1 MINIYFYRN
10 YVIVADLNTSN
21 NKTSSLLYLRED
33 RIKISLNN
41 FFEANRIF
49 EKEIFNNLDDEQLGM
64 ADIRCLLIIN
74 LNPGIIFNE
83 LLNILDIRKQSLNR
97 VLRSLLKEKFI
108 IQKINSDDG
117 RKKNLYLTDTAK
129 DKLNNVIKPLIDRL
143 SKSYV
148 KSGANAVQG
157 FNMVV
162 NSLIEKNNE

>member
-1 MINIYFYRN
+1 M
-10 YVIVADLNTSN
+10 ADLNTSN
-21 NKTSSLLYLRED
+21 SKASSLLYLRED

-97 VLRSLLKEKFI
+97 VLRILLKEKYI

-117 RKKNLYLTDTAK
+117 RKKNLYLTDVAK
-129 DKLNNVIKPLIDRL
+129 DKLNDVIKPLIDKL

-162 NSLIEKNNE
+162 NSLKEKNNE

>member
-1 MINIYFYRN
+1 M
-10 YVIVADLNTSN
+10 ADLNTSN

>member
-1 MINIYFYRN
+1 M
-10 YVIVADLNTSN
+10 ADLNTSN
-21 NKTSSLLYLRED
+21 SKASSLLYLRED

-157 FNMVV
+157 FNTVV

>member
-1 MINIYFYRN
+1 M
-10 YVIVADLNTSN
+10 ADLNTSN
-21 NKTSSLLYLRED
+21 SKASSLLYLRED

-117 RKKNLYLTDTAK
+117 RKKNLYLTDVAK
-129 DKLNNVIKPLIDRL
+129 DKLNDVIKPLIDKL

-162 NSLIEKNNE
+162 NSLTEKNNE

>member
-21 NKTSSLLYLRED
+21 SKASSLLYLRED

-49 EKEIFNNLDDEQLGM
+49 EKEIFNNLDDEELGM

-108 IQKINSDDG
+108 IQKINADDG

-162 NSLIEKNNE
+162 NSLTEKNNE

>member
-1 MINIYFYRN
+1 LINIYFYRN
-10 YVIVADLNTSN
+10 YVIVADLNTSS
-21 NKTSSLLYLRED
+21 NKASSLLYLRED

>member
-21 NKTSSLLYLRED
+21 SKASSLLYLRED

-49 EKEIFNNLDDEQLGM
+49 EKEIFNNLDDEKLGM

-108 IQKINSDDG
+108 IQKINADDG

-162 NSLIEKNNE
+162 NSLIEENNE

>member
-1 MINIYFYRN
+1 M
-10 YVIVADLNTSN
+10 ADLNTSN
-21 NKTSSLLYLRED
+21 NKASSLLYLRED

-117 RKKNLYLTDTAK
+117 RKKNLYLTDNAK

>member
-1 MINIYFYRN
+1 
-10 YVIVADLNTSN
+10 VADLNTSN
-21 NKTSSLLYLRED
+21 NKASSLLYLRED

-129 DKLNNVIKPLIDRL
+129 DKLNNVIRPLVDRL

>member
-1 MINIYFYRN
+1 M
-10 YVIVADLNTSN
+10 ADLNTSN
-21 NKTSSLLYLRED
+21 NKASSLLYLRED

-117 RKKNLYLTDTAK
+117 RKKNLYLTDVAK
-129 DKLNNVIKPLIDRL
+129 EKLNDVIKPLIDKL

-162 NSLIEKNNE
+162 NSLTEKNNE

>member
-1 MINIYFYRN
+1 
-10 YVIVADLNTSN
+10 VADLNTSS
-21 NKTSSLLYLRED
+21 NKASSLLYLRED

-108 IQKINSDDG
+108 IQKINADDG

>member
-1 MINIYFYRN
+1 M
-10 YVIVADLNTSN
+10 ADLNTSN
-21 NKTSSLLYLRED
+21 SKASSLLYLRED

-97 VLRSLLKEKFI
+97 VLRSLLKKKFI

-117 RKKNLYLTDTAK
+117 RKKNLYLTDVAK
-129 DKLNNVIKPLIDRL
+129 DKLNDVIKPLIDRL

>member
-1 MINIYFYRN
+1 M
-10 YVIVADLNTSN
+10 ADLNTSN
-21 NKTSSLLYLRED
+21 NKASSLLYLRED
-33 RIKISLNN
+33 RIKFSLNN

>member
-1 MINIYFYRN
+1 M
-10 YVIVADLNTSN
+10 ADLNTSN
-21 NKTSSLLYLRED
+21 SKASSLLYLRED

>member
-21 NKTSSLLYLRED
+21 SKVSSLLYLRED

-49 EKEIFNNLDDEQLGM
+49 EKEIFNNLDDEELGI

-97 VLRSLLKEKFI
+97 VLRILLKEKFI

-117 RKKNLYLTDTAK
+117 RKKNLYLTDVAK
-129 DKLNNVIKPLIDRL
+129 EKLNDVIKPLIDKL

-162 NSLIEKNNE
+162 NSLTEKNNE

>member
-10 YVIVADLNTSN
+10 YVIMADLNTSN
-21 NKTSSLLYLRED
+21 SKASSLLYLRED

-49 EKEIFNNLDDEQLGM
+49 EKEIFNNLDDEELGM

-97 VLRSLLKEKFI
+97 VLRILLKEKFI
-108 IQKINSDDG
+108 IQKINSNDG
-117 RKKNLYLTDTAK
+117 RKKNLYLTDVAK
-129 DKLNNVIKPLIDRL
+129 DKLNDVIKPLIDKL

>member
-21 NKTSSLLYLRED
+21 SKASSLLYLRED

-41 FFEANRIF
+41 FFEANRLF

-97 VLRSLLKEKFI
+97 VLRSLLKKKFI

-117 RKKNLYLTDTAK
+117 RKKNLYLTDVAK
-129 DKLNNVIKPLIDRL
+129 DKLNDVIKPLIDRL

>member
-21 NKTSSLLYLRED
+21 NKASSLLYLRED

-49 EKEIFNNLDDEQLGM
+49 EKEIFNNLDDEELGI

-97 VLRSLLKEKFI
+97 VLRILLKEKFI

-117 RKKNLYLTDTAK
+117 RKKNLYLTDVAK
-129 DKLNNVIKPLIDRL
+129 EKLNDVIKPLIDKL

-157 FNMVV
+157 FNMVI
-162 NSLIEKNNE
+162 NSLTEKNNE

>member
-21 NKTSSLLYLRED
+21 SKASSLLYLRED

-41 FFEANRIF
+41 FFEANRLF

-97 VLRSLLKEKFI
+97 VLRSLLKKKFI

-117 RKKNLYLTDTAK
+117 RKKNLYLTDVAK
-129 DKLNNVIKPLIDRL
+129 DKLNDVIKPLIDRL

-148 KSGANAVQG
+148 KSGAHAVQG

>member
-21 NKTSSLLYLRED
+21 SKASSLLYLRED

-129 DKLNNVIKPLIDRL
+129 DKLNNIIKPLIDRL

>member
-1 MINIYFYRN
+1 M
-10 YVIVADLNTSN
+10 ADLNTSN
-21 NKTSSLLYLRED
+21 NKASSLLYLRED

-129 DKLNNVIKPLIDRL
+129 DKLNNVIKSLIDRL

>member
-1 MINIYFYRN
+1 M
-10 YVIVADLNTSN
+10 ADLNTSN
-21 NKTSSLLYLRED
+21 SKASSLLYLRED

-49 EKEIFNNLDDEQLGM
+49 EKEIFNNLDDEELGI

-74 LNPGIIFNE
+74 LNPGIILNE